1 MLQLT
6 IYQLGTDK
14 NSFNGTVVRR
24 ILDNLVWI
32 VWIGNI
38 DKLLV
43 DSGVKNLFL

>member
-14 NSFNGTVVRR
+14 NSFNGTVVKR

-32 VWIGNI
+32 GNI
-38 DKLLV
+38 EDKLLV
-43 DSGVKNLFL
+43 DSGDSY